1 MSQIEWK
8 AIEIRASKVGRISH
22 PCPAQVVTASGDAAT
37 CVARGGALPAA
48 LGWATDAWDGARF
61 APFRSPAYVQLPGE
75 GNGTACYGHCAGA
88 VDRVAAS
95 FADAARAAL
104 DGGPL
109 PLLGGGAADEF
120 YLNLQK
126 STPRFDGERG
136 TWAFASRKE
145 DGAVFGPPLDVVAGD
160 VSPIPGF
167 LPRDGLGAHVWMGNA
182 RRRPAL
188 TPPHVDSVDSLY
200 VLLRGRKNA
209 TLVPPPALARLR
221 TVAPVAGLKADGSP
235 RLAEATRQ
243 SEWNHFSRDVGGV
256 AAAADAVNVDL
267 RAGEA
272 LFLPSGW
279 AHTFL
284 SEGGHVAV
292 SFTFPPPASARRTT
306 TTKKKKKKKKKKKRR
321 GAEV

>member
-1 MSQIEWK
+1 MCTERVTRTEQAVSL
-8 AIEIRASKVGRISH
+8 VGPTNAGR
-22 PCPAQVVTASGDAAT
+22 D
-37 CVARGGALPAA
+37 R
-48 LGWATDAWDGARF
+48 DGVSA
-61 APFRSPAYVQLPGE
+61 
-75 GNGTACYGHCAGA
+75 
-88 VDRVAAS
+88 
-95 FADAARAAL
+95 
-104 DGGPL
+104 
-109 PLLGGGAADEF
+109 LLGGGAADEF

-136 TWAFASRKE
+136 TWAFASRKK

-209 TLVPPPALARLR
+209 TLAPPPALARLR

-235 RLAEATRQ
+235 RLAEATQQ

-256 AAAADAVNVDL
+256 AAALDAVSVDL

-292 SFTFPPPASARRTT
+292 SFTFPPPASAT
-306 TTKKKKKKKKKKKRR
+306 TTKKKKRNKKKNKTKRR
-321 GAEV
+321 GNEV